1 MIAEFESSEK
11 PRAAKAV
18 TNELSRMSVAEEESL
33 ARRLS
38 LQSENS
44 MEDDNDFGDL
54 DFTQDPFG
62 GLPSNDQHYQDLIED
77 AEGYFD
83 NDLASW
89 RIPDV
94 NGETLAAST
103 NQKKVRF
110 EETTFSRSRTSSL
123 SSEEE
128 DPRDSFP
135 DLLNG
140 SSSDHISRS
149 QMLLGQMDDYAMQ
162 VDNESVY
169 DFDFE
174 DPYEKAA
181 FEIDEQS
188 DSESDATDDCMH
200 DFNINLMRYMLT
212 FRKLTMVIPLMRR
225 APTST
230 LRD

>member
-1 MIAEFESSEK
+1 
-11 PRAAKAV
+11 
-18 TNELSRMSVAEEESL
+18 MSVVEEASL

-44 MEDDNDFGDL
+44 MDDGDDFGDL

-62 GLPSNDQHYQDLIED
+62 GLPSNHEHYQDLIED

-83 NDLASW
+83 NELASW
-89 RIPDV
+89 RIPDASR
-94 NGETLAAST
+94 ESLTTST

-110 EETTFSRSRTSSL
+110 EERTFSRSRTSSL

-135 DLLNG
+135 DLLDG
-140 SSSDHISRS
+140 SSGDQMSRS
-149 QMLLGQMDDYAMQ
+149 QILLGQMDDYAMQ

-181 FEIDEQS
+181 FEIDGQSDS
-188 DSESDATDDCMH
+188 DSESTDDCMH
-200 DFNINLMRYMLT
+200 DDGLSMIHLLT
-212 FRKLTMVIPLMRR
+212 IR
-225 APTST
+225 
-230 LRD
+230 

>member
-1 MIAEFESSEK
+1 MRSAEKELIAEFESTEK
-11 PRAAKAV
+11 PRVANAV
-18 TNELSRMSVAEEESL
+18 TNELSRMSVVEEASL

-44 MEDDNDFGDL
+44 MDDGDDFGDL

-62 GLPSNDQHYQDLIED
+62 GLPSNHEHYQDLIED

-83 NDLASW
+83 NELASW
-89 RIPDV
+89 RIPD
-94 NGETLAAST
+94 ASRESLT
-103 NQKKVRF
+103 TSSNQKKVRF
-110 EETTFSRSRTSSL
+110 EERTFSRSRTSSL

-135 DLLNG
+135 DLLDG
-140 SSSDHISRS
+140 SSGDQMSRS
-149 QMLLGQMDDYAMQ
+149 QILLGQMDDYAMQ

-181 FEIDEQS
+181 FEIDGQSDS
-188 DSESDATDDCMH
+188 DSESTDDCMH
-200 DFNINLMRYMLT
+200 DDGLSMIHLLT
-212 FRKLTMVIPLMRR
+212 IR
-225 APTST
+225 
-230 LRD
+230 

>member
-11 PRAAKAV
+11 PRVANAM
-18 TNELSRMSVAEEESL
+18 TTELSRMSVVEEESL

-44 MEDDNDFGDL
+44 MDDEGDFGDL

-62 GLPSNDQHYQDLIED
+62 GLPSNDQHYQDLVED

-94 NGETLAAST
+94 NHETISSST

-123 SSEEE
+123 SSDED
-128 DPRDSFP
+128 DPRDAFP

-140 SSSDHISRS
+140 SSSAHMSRS
-149 QMLLGQMDDYAMQ
+149 QMLLGQMDEYAMQ
-162 VDNESVY
+162 VDNESMY
-169 DFDFE
+169 DFDLE
-174 DPYEKAA
+174 DPYEKMA
-181 FEIDEQS
+181 FEVDGQS
-188 DSESDATDDCMH
+188 CSESESTDDCTDYKSPDLQH
-200 DFNINLMRYMLT
+200 
-212 FRKLTMVIPLMRR
+212 
-225 APTST
+225 AC
-230 LRD
+230 

>member
-1 MIAEFESSEK
+1 MQDETEDVNEKDVLRSAERELIAEFESSEK
-11 PRAAKAV
+11 PRVANAV
-18 TNELSRMSVAEEESL
+18 TNELSRMSVVEEESL

-44 MEDDNDFGDL
+44 MDDDGDFGDL

-62 GLPSNDQHYQDLIED
+62 GLPSNDQHYQDLVED

-83 NDLASW
+83 SDLASW
-89 RIPDV
+89 RIPDL
-94 NGETLAAST
+94 NHETLSAST

-128 DPRDSFP
+128 DPRDAFP

-140 SSSDHISRS
+140 SSSEQMSRS
-149 QMLLGQMDDYAMQ
+149 NILMGQMDDYAMQ

-169 DFDFE
+169 DFDLE
-174 DPYEKAA
+174 DPYEKMA
-181 FEIDEQS
+181 FEIDGQSDS
-188 DSESDATDDCMH
+188 DSESTDDCMK
-200 DFNINLMRYMLT
+200 FTSPNLQ
-212 FRKLTMVIPLMRR
+212 
-225 APTST
+225 
-230 LRD
+230 

>member
-1 MIAEFESSEK
+1 MLVLQAENEDVDEKDVLRSAERELIAEYESSEK

-18 TNELSRMSVAEEESL
+18 TNEMSKMSVDEEESL

-38 LQSENS
+38 LQSETS
-44 MEDDNDFGDL
+44 MDDDGEFGDL

-83 NDLASW
+83 GDLASW

-94 NGETLAAST
+94 NGETLPTST
-103 NQKKVRF
+103 GQKKVRF

-128 DPRDSFP
+128 DPRDAFP

-140 SSSDHISRS
+140 SSNTQISRS
-149 QMLLGQMDDYAMQ
+149 QMILGQMDDYAMQ

-169 DFDFE
+169 DFELE
-174 DPYEKAA
+174 DPYEQAA
-181 FEIDEQS
+181 FEIDGQS
-188 DSESDATDDCMH
+188 DSDDETTDDCMN
-200 DFNINLMRYMLT
+200 DSILT
-212 FRKLTMVIPLMRR
+212 P
-225 APTST
+225 
-230 LRD
+230 